1 LNDTVKVSYNE
12 YSFELNIEFYE
23 TKPHHLRP
31 LLLERINNIL
41 NLFDTLRSVNLEDL
55 NLKSSFFAIN
65 WTPVKSSNS
74 KFLSSMLTFYQFN
87 YKTESTAD
95 DLYDYNFLETV
106 ELPIIGVVPLK
117 LDEKLWLNKI
127 NNCNKYY

>member
-1 LNDTVKVSYNE
+1 
-12 YSFELNIEFYE
+12 
-23 TKPHHLRP
+23 
-31 LLLERINNIL
+31 
-41 NLFDTLRSVNLEDL
+41 
-55 NLKSSFFAIN
+55 
-65 WTPVKSSNS
+65 
-74 KFLSSMLTFYQFN
+74 MLTFYQFN

-95 DLYDYNFLETV
+95 YLYDYNFLETV